1 MDIMVVKEFQF
12 DAAHFLPNH
21 PGKCKG
27 FHGHTYKL
35 QIGVSG
41 EVNSETGMVVDFADL
56 KEMVDES
63 IIEHLDHKLLNS
75 VGSFIGDPEPL
86 KSFPNRMPTAEM
98 MVSWIATTLYNLFLQ
113 IWEGKIQLHLVR
125 LYETPT
131 SYAEWRATR

>member
-1 MDIMVVKEFQF
+1 MI
-12 DAAHFLPNH
+12 
-21 PGKCKG
+21 
-27 FHGHTYKL
+27 
-35 QIGVSG
+35 
-41 EVNSETGMVVDFADL
+41 VDFADL

-75 VGSFIGDPEPL
+75 VGSFVGDSEPL